1 MIKDLKEAIDII
13 NVAIKEGRIG
23 LTTEEG
29 KHYNHILMQDN
40 GHHVLLTIMNQDD
53 K

>member
-23 LTTEEG
+23 LTTIEG

-40 GHHVLLTIMNQDD
+40 GRHVLLTITNQDD

>member
-1 MIKDLKEAIDII
+1 MIRDLKEAIDII

-23 LTTEEG
+23 LCTDEG
-29 KHYNHILMQDN
+29 KQYNHIWMQDN
-40 GHHVLLTIMNQDD
+40 GYHVLLTIMNQSI

>member
-1 MIKDLKEAIDII
+1 MIRDLKEAIDII

-23 LTTEEG
+23 LCTDEG
-29 KHYNHILMQDN
+29 KHYNHIWMQDN
-40 GHHVLLTIMNQDD
+40 GHHVLLTIMNQNI

>member
-1 MIKDLKEAIDII
+1 MIRDLKEAIDII

-23 LTTEEG
+23 LVTEEG
-29 KHYNHILMQDN
+29 KRYNHILMEDN
-40 GHHVLLTIMNQDD
+40 GHHVLLTIMKQDD